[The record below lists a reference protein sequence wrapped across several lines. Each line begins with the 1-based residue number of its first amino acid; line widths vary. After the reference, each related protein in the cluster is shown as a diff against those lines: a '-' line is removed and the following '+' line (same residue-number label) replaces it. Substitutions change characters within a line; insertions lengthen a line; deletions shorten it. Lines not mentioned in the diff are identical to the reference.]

1 MSFSTATYAV
11 VEKDIRSEL
20 RTRYALNALLMF
32 VVTAV
37 STILFAL
44 RSDNPSIE
52 LLSGMYW
59 VVVFFT
65 AMSGLS
71 RIFVSEEERGTVTVL
86 QLIASPSV
94 IYFGKL
100 LFNACL
106 TLLLTAAVTILY
118 VLVFP
123 GFQIK
128 SFEIFFL
135 VVVLGSLGFAA
146 SATIIAA
153 IIAKAGARGTL
164 YPVLSFPILIPLL
177 MTVMNGTTRAL
188 AGESMASALG
198 EFQVLLGYLLV
209 MVGGSYILFD
219 FVWKD

>member
-65 AMSGLS
+65 AMSVLS

-86 QLIASPSV
+86 QHEN
-94 IYFGKL
+94 GR
-100 LFNACL
+100 
-106 TLLLTAAVTILY
+106 
-118 VLVFP
+118 P
-123 GFQIK
+123 GPAEDQRRH
-128 SFEIFFL
+128 
-135 VVVLGSLGFAA
+135 G
-146 SATIIAA
+146 
-153 IIAKAGARGTL
+153 
-164 YPVLSFPILIPLL
+164 PVEKFSGGHRRHHLC
-177 MTVMNGTTRAL
+177 RRRC
-188 AGESMASALG
+188 GERIRQNYG
-198 EFQVLLGYLLV
+198 EERQVGRL
-209 MVGGSYILFD
+209 
-219 FVWKD
+219 

>member
-1 MSFSTATYAV
+1 MSYSTETYAV
-11 VEKDIRSEL
+11 VEKDVRSEL

-32 VVTAV
+32 VITAV

-59 VVVFFT
+59 VVIFFT

-71 RIFVSEEERGTVTVL
+71 RIFVSEEERGTVMVL
-86 QLIASPSV
+86 QLIAAPSV
-94 IYFGKL
+94 VYFGKL
-100 LFNACL
+100 LFNSCL
-106 TLLLTAAVTILY
+106 TLLLTAAVTVLY
-118 VLVFP
+118 VIAFP
-123 GFQIK
+123 GFTIK
-128 SFEIFFL
+128 SPDVFFL
-135 VVVLGSLGFAA
+135 VVLFGSLGFAA

-188 AGESMASALG
+188 TGESLASAVG
-198 EFQVLLGYLLV
+198 ELQVLVGYLLV

-219 FVWKD
+219 YVWKD